1 MTKEEFDNWE
11 RDFTSR
17 LYEWASTHAKY
28 ISVEELV
35 SAMMSLVQS
44 VSYGED
50 YCQYEYYKN
59 REEYTLKRFKDLY
72 ETIINE

>member
-28 ISVEELV
+28 ISVEALV

-50 YCQYEYYKN
+50 
-59 REEYTLKRFKDLY
+59 
-72 ETIINE
+72 